1 MNALNN
7 NKDDFIVLC
16 LFIANLFQPINEN
29 SKKNFIY
36 IHGPSNT
43 GKTTY
48 STKVLSRYFGSENI
62 GSIVGDSNFKFQD
75 IQDKLFI
82 ILEEF
87 KYKNSLSGEFLK
99 LLGGERLLT
108 SKKYSK
114 NHISLENLKGLIIS
128 NNLIIY
134 FATEMPQI
142 IPLSFAKSRALPSVP
157 VGIAPRLL
165 WSPSPISSRI
175 ARSISCDT
183 SGSLKSIG

>member
-114 NHISLENLKGLIIS
+114 NHISLENSKIRHQKATLSSPTNIVLYAIKWCLLKTNI
-128 NNLIIY
+128 
-134 FATEMPQI
+134 
-142 IPLSFAKSRALPSVP
+142 ALMLV
-157 VGIAPRLL
+157 
-165 WSPSPISSRI
+165 RI
-175 ARSISCDT
+175 C
-183 SGSLKSIG
+183 

>member
-128 NNLIIY
+128 NNLIKEDNKEVAEALKNRLNKIKY
-134 FATEMPQI
+134 INKI
-142 IPLSFAKSRALPSVP
+142 IKDD
-157 VGIAPRLL
+157 IN
-165 WSPSPISSRI
+165 IK
-175 ARSISCDT
+175 DT
-183 SGSLKSIG
+183 

>member
-128 NNLIIY
+128 NNLIKEDNKEI
-134 FATEMPQI
+134 AE
-142 IPLSFAKSRALPSVP
+142 ALKN
-157 VGIAPRLL
+157 RLYL
-165 WSPSPISSRI
+165 IKFI
-175 ARSISCDT
+175 NKILKGDININDT
-183 SGSLKSIG
+183 LLKEEPKKKLMKLEQ